1 MLNCIEEHVNN
12 NERTEICEY
21 IFCIY
26 NLFLLIFYST
36 NLNFFFFFD
45 TDDSIYT
52 YMMELIALMACHYI
66 ETFELEMYLNLFK
79 TSNPPLVR

>member
-21 IFCIY
+21 ICIY
-26 NLFLLIFYST
+26 DLVLVIFYLT
-36 NLNFFFFFD
+36 NIFCFN
-45 TDDSIYT
+45 TDDTIYI

-79 TSNPPLVR
+79 THNPPLVR